1 MNKIIP
7 ILLIVIC
14 LFTNISCNKKMM
26 KEKPK
31 DLIPWDTMVV
41 VLADG
46 CITESALFFAP
57 RQYDKQILSRY
68 AYQEL
73 FERHH
78 ITREQYVNSMGYY
91 FSNEESGKKMLD
103 EVELK
108 VNEWA
113 DQLPPDTAHRE
124 PPTFKNY

>member
-1 MNKIIP
+1 MNKVIT
-7 ILLIVIC
+7 ILLIILC
-14 LFTNISCNKKMM
+14 LFTGISCNKKMM

-57 RQYDKQILSRY
+57 RQYDKQILTRY

-78 ITREQYVNSMGYY
+78 ITREQYMNSMGYY
-91 FSNEESGKKMLD
+91 FSDEETGKKLLD
-103 EVELK
+103 EVEQK
-108 VNEWA
+108 VNEMA
-113 DQLPPDTAHRE
+113 DQLPPDTARRE
-124 PPTFKNY
+124 EPVLKNY